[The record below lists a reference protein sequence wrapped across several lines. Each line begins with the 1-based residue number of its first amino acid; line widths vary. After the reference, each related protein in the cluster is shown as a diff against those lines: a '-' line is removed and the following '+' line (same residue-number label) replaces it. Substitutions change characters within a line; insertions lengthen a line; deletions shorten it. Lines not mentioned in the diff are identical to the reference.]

1 MSKYADLDAQ
11 IVESIKNGKSDRY
24 AIFCDGAGSE
34 AIKVLVGWRD
44 DAQKLVRRRLTA
56 LRKQGV
62 ISYTYADGWQ
72 ISEKDAP

>member
-11 IVESIKNGKSDRY
+11 ILESIKNGKSDRY

-44 DAQKLVRRRLTA
+44 DAQKLIRRRLA
-56 LRKQGV
+56 ELRKQGK
-62 ISYTYADGWQ
+62 INYSYADGWH
-72 ISEKDAP
+72 ITEKEK